1 MSRTQLQRI
10 LSQNQG
16 RDISLI
22 EQELSSASN
31 NVKSLRTQITQ
42 YDVKLAQSK
51 ASQEKTEDENKLM
64 KSKSTPGVY
73 LVLMTVKPENHNFKS
88 FQ

>member
-64 KSKSTPGVY
+64 KSKSIPGVY
-73 LVLMTVKPENHNFKS
+73 LVLMTVKPENQNFKS
-88 FQ
+88 F